1 MTQKSMGSG
10 VTPMSSGA
18 VRSLLFPWIRKQY
31 NGYGSRG
38 MTKQSRVEDAT
49 ALRPEAA
56 CMRDA
61 FGAALIEEFVDGE
74 EAIVFFVEDLDDRL
88 QPRALRVTAP
98 PNRQ

>member
-18 VRSLLFPWIRKQY
+18 VRSLLFPWIVKQY
-31 NGYGSRG
+31 NGYGSLG

-56 CMRDA
+56 YLRDA
-61 FGAALIEEFVDGE
+61 FGAAPMEEFVDGE
-74 EAIVFFVEDLDDRL
+74 EATVLFVEDLID
-88 QPRALRVTAP
+88 
-98 PNRQ
+98 